1 MMKKK
6 HNYSVIY
13 TPADHANISCTVH
26 IPTPQ
31 LKDWERIKN
40 NHTGNYYMTTLL
52 RSVLRLAVGD
62 RPVVTQATVGDFTFS
77 YTTSQDR
84 KNIYIHL
91 VEITD
96 TTAPQHQTS
105 GLYKANWIPERDRWD
120 IKDGSQPSTSMDLS
134 NQWFSAHMAAIPGKF
149 ESKERAARAIG
160 DHLEQAYYPS
170 SDVLRQIRN
179 GRNHYSLFWLN
190 NDFSSTSHEQSL
202 VSLIQQAQNQQ
213 AELKWLIHGEGCGTF
228 VRALKWLKQ
237 NPKSQ
242 DLFVAH
248 KGMANQEVFFS
259 NPRGQGTA
267 QAELEKLCKD
277 VGINTVKVNLNKH
290 DVLFNPDARKALRN
304 KAAFTV
310 GGIGFAGSAGGYG
323 AAETGFDAMKQLLAF
338 AEHNPSLTLTTGL
351 FVAGG
356 VAVIVQK
363 AGNINA
369 YARNLKSA
377 WSSSVGTGNQRWAS

>member
-6 HNYSVIY
+6 HGYSVIY

-91 VEITD
+91 VEINHL
-96 TTAPQHQTS
+96 TTSQRQST
-105 GLYKANWIPERDRWD
+105 GLYKTHWIPERDRWD
-120 IKDGSQPSTSMDLS
+120 IKDGSQPATSMDLNS
-134 NQWFSAHMAAIPGKF
+134 QWFSAHMAAIPGKF
-149 ESKERAARAIG
+149 KTKEDASIEMG
-160 DHLEQAYYPS
+160 NHLENAYYPA

-190 NDFSSTSHEQSL
+190 NDFASTSNEQSL

-248 KGMANQEVFFS
+248 KGMAQQEVFFS

-277 VGINTVKVNLNKH
+277 VGIKTVKVNLNKH

-304 KAAFTV
+304 KAAFTA
-310 GGIGFAGSAGGYG
+310 GGIAFAGSASGYG
-323 AAETGFDAMKQLLAF
+323 AEETGFDAMKQLLTF
-338 AEHNPSLTLTTGL
+338 AEHNPSLTLATGL

-377 WSSSVGTGNQRWAS
+377 WASTVGTGNQRWAS